1 LKKHA
6 TLFLTGILSRLI
18 PNLDSLDVC
27 EEYLRVLGKKHRVC
41 GVRAEHL
48 DLLAVVYCHV
58 IRGVMASQGVR
69 GGPLGDLTRAWL
81 NFLRYIVAV
90 MKTGYEC

>member
-1 LKKHA
+1 M
-6 TLFLTGILSRLI
+6 LSDRGKCQKVLI
-18 PNLDSLDVC
+18 EGLHIS
-27 EEYLRVLGKKHRVC
+27 
-41 GVRAEHL
+41 
-48 DLLAVVYCHV
+48 
-58 IRGVMASQGVR
+58 GVR